1 MRTDRPDDPAV
12 VDAAA
17 TAVAAYLHVPFC
29 RRICPYCDFA
39 VQVGGDTDR
48 YVAAVLAE
56 IDAAPGFDRPLDAV
70 YLGGGT
76 PTSLPADSL
85 ARLLDH
91 LERRFGIAPD
101 AEVSLEANPEDV
113 TPAAAAAWRRAG
125 CNRISLGVQSLHPA
139 TLAALGRAHDP
150 AIGHRALAVAR
161 ECFPSV
167 NADLI
172 FGTPGDDGWEES
184 VAGVLAAGVDHLSV
198 YALTVERGTPLSRAV
213 AAGAPAPDP
222 DLQADAYL
230 HAGSAAASAGLVRY
244 ETSNYARPGHGCVY
258 NLVTW
263 AQGEYAAF
271 GNGAHRHRDGER
283 SWNVRRVDRYTERA
297 LAGDSP
303 VAGRERLDP
312 WRREVER
319 VMLGLRRS
327 AGVRPGVAGA
337 ALLASDE
344 GERLVAAGVLVADG
358 DRLRVERP
366 LLGDAVSR
374 ALLALDPVEC

>member
-17 TAVAAYLHVPFC
+17 TRVAAYVHVPFC
-29 RRICPYCDFA
+29 RRLCPYCDFA
-39 VQVGGDTDR
+39 VQVGGDIDR

-56 IDAAPGFDRPLDAV
+56 IDAAEPFPRPLDAI

-76 PTSLPADSL
+76 PTALPTEAL
-85 ARLLDH
+85 HRLLDH
-91 LERRFGIAPD
+91 LAQRFGIAAD

-113 TPAAAAAWRRAG
+113 TAVSTESWRSVG
-125 CNRISLGVQSLHPA
+125 FNRISLGVQSLDPP
-139 TLAALGRAHDP
+139 TLVALGRGHD
-150 AIGHRALAVAR
+150 ATTARTALDTAR
-161 ECFPSV
+161 EAFPAV

-172 FGTPGDDGWEES
+172 FGTPGDAGWEES
-184 VAGVLAAGVDHLSV
+184 VEGVLAAGVDHLSV
-198 YALTVERGTPLSRAV
+198 YALTVERGTALSRAIV
-213 AAGAPAPDP
+213 AGAPAPDP
-222 DLQADAYL
+222 DIQAEAYL
-230 HAGSAAASAGLVRY
+230 VAEAAATAAGLVRY

-283 SWNVRRVDRYTERA
+283 SWNLRRVDRYVERA
-297 LAGDSP
+297 LAGESP
-303 VAGRERLDP
+303 VAGAERLDA
-312 WRREVER
+312 WGREVER

-327 AGVRPGVAGA
+327 AGVRTGVAGT
-337 ALLASDE
+337 ALLASEE
-344 GERLVAAGVLVADG
+344 GGRLSAAGVLGAVG
-358 DRLRVERP
+358 DRIVVTRP
-366 LLGDAVSR
+366 LLGDAVGR